1 MEGAISC
8 INWGWSDSF
17 QNALLTNWI
26 VQFVSTGPCQLL
38 FHFLKC
44 VLSNMPSLFL
54 ATAPQEPDFAVD
66 LVAKVNLMIGDMAMW
81 TLSMKPTRNTLFLE
95 CYIPYYI
102 V

>member
-1 MEGAISC
+1 
-8 INWGWSDSF
+8 
-17 QNALLTNWI
+17 
-26 VQFVSTGPCQLL
+26 
-38 FHFLKC
+38 
-44 VLSNMPSLFL
+44 MPSLFL